1 MKLRGEL
8 YEFKIED
15 FRLQIESEKIDLAV
29 FQSEICKLKSAIT
42 LSVGQTAPYQKFQYH
57 SNGS

>member
-1 MKLRGEL
+1 MKSREREL

-29 FQSEICKLKSAIT
+29 FNLKSAI
-42 LSVGQTAPYQKFQYH
+42 
-57 SNGS
+57 SNLQSL